1 MREIETTGSMVRM
14 YINYKDLIPH
24 ITHIDAYK
32 IPLHPAPHKITTKGR
47 VAANASGM
55 R

>member
-1 MREIETTGSMVRM
+1 MMEIETTGSMVRM

-32 IPLHPAPHKITTKGR
+32 IPLHPAPHKKNRKEGLLQMQ
-47 VAANASGM
+47 VV
-55 R
+55 